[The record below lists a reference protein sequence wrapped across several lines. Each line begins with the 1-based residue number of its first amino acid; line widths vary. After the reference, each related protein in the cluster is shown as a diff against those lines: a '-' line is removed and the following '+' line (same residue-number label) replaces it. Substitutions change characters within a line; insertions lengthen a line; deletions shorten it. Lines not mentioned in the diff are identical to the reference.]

1 MHIEPGVVEGS
12 KLMAGYVMA
21 AGTAGL
27 TLHAVVKHIKTQ
39 GVTQLIAGA
48 CVTTVLAMLFFELLP
63 HPSVGVSEVHLI
75 MGATL
80 VLLFGLA
87 PTALGLGAGLLL
99 QGLLFSPADM
109 PQYGMN
115 VTTLLASL
123 FATAMLASKV
133 IPVGARYVDLNY
145 ATVAKLSAC
154 FQGCVVSWVAFWTLY
169 GHGLSIATLESI
181 AMFGVAYLPVVV
193 TEVLASMALLG
204 MLRSVRSPMVLRG
217 MLNQRLYANSLT

>member
-39 GVTQLIAGA
+39 GVIQLLAGA
-48 CVTTVLAMLFFELLP
+48 CITTVLAILFFELLP

-75 MGATL
+75 IGATL

-87 PTALGLGAGLLL
+87 PTALGLGVGLLL

-133 IPVGARYVDLNY
+133 IPEGTRYVDLNY
-145 ATVAKLSAC
+145 GTVAKLSAC
-154 FQGCVVSWVAFWTLY
+154 FQGCIVSWVAFWTFY
-169 GHGLSIATLESI
+169 GHGLNIATLESI
-181 AMFGVAYLPVVV
+181 ALFSVAYFPVVMI
-193 TEVLASMALLG
+193 EVLISLSLLFV
-204 MLRSVRSPMVLRG
+204 LRSVVWPQRFSCVM
-217 MLNQRLYANSLT
+217 NQRLHTIYVR